1 MRPAVLVAFLSLFIV
16 AATANSP
23 QCACPPGAKDCGCCE
38 QVVLKFPYIHKTFN
52 ETVCAN
58 VSWDGNSLVRSS
70 CRLPRP
76 RPSPRP
82 CPLHLGHRVIEYL
95 CSTLWTISSFLLL
108 IERRFVHHDWRQGRH
123 QQERLRFDFP
133 SFPWLAIPFDWGQL
147 LPETSECLSEHFIRI
162 SYVAASSSICYGL
175 PYGAEICAGVENLYI
190 NQANGTVSGC
200 LDLSAVILGV
210 TVFDWKLGCFNI
222 HVPKVGKV
230 SAVIPG
236 LSHEKLSSARSRTL
250 ISCS

>member
-1 MRPAVLVAFLSLFIV
+1 LFITIGGKV
-16 AATANSP
+16 VISKNVSGSIFLPFHGWQFHLIGVNCSP
-23 QCACPPGAKDCGCCE
+23 KR
-38 QVVLKFPYIHKTFN
+38 
-52 ETVCAN
+52 AN
-58 VSWDGNSLVRSS
+58 VSQS
-70 CRLPRP
+70 
-76 RPSPRP
+76 
-82 CPLHLGHRVIEYL
+82 IYM
-95 CSTLWTISSFLLL
+95 
-108 IERRFVHHDWRQGRH
+108 
-123 QQERLRFDFP
+123 
-133 SFPWLAIPFDWGQL
+133 
-147 LPETSECLSEHFIRI
+147 I